1 MVKKL
6 QVDQVSHWE
15 LPEVIGKHLRQPGL
29 ERPKP
34 RDKSSTRNWTTS
46 PFLLLFGA
54 WAHLQVWT
62 RGHMCVGLA
71 TVFLGWRAREQ
82 RSMLPRHPLLM
93 KIRSQREENRTSE
106 IWAWSS
112 VWNFSSGLLLMLNTY
127 LSGANISGRVRARKR
142 LCQSC
147 NAAKIKVA
155 V

>member
-1 MVKKL
+1 MMRKL

-15 LPEVIGKHLRQPGL
+15 LLEVIGKQLRQPGL

-34 RDKSSTRNWTTS
+34 RDKSSMRNWTKS

-54 WAHLQVWT
+54 CAHLQAWT

-71 TVFLGWRAREQ
+71 TVSLGWRAREQ
-82 RSMLPRHPLLM
+82 RSMLPGHPLLL
-93 KIRSQREENRTSE
+93 KIRSQREEDRTSE

-112 VWNFSSGLLLMLNTY
+112 VWNFSSSLSLMLNMH
-127 LSGANISGRVRARKR
+127 LGGANISGRVRARKR
-142 LCQSC
+142 FCQSC
-147 NAAKIKVA
+147 NAAKIA